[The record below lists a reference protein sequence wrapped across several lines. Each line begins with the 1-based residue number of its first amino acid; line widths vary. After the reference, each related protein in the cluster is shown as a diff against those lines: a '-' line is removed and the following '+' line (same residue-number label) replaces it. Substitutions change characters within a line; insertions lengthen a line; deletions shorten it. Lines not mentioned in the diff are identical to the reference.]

1 MDELFEAYV
10 GTLCTIFIDEAQLL
24 NDDQFEFLRIL
35 SDTKLFQFVLVNER
49 GEMLRTCQSG
59 ALSRSTTLG
68 VFGRG

>member
-35 SDTKLFQFVLVNER
+35 SDTKLFQFVLAMYYRYRQQSDTNLSQ
-49 GEMLRTCQSG
+49 ML
-59 ALSRSTTLG
+59 LS
-68 VFGRG
+68 